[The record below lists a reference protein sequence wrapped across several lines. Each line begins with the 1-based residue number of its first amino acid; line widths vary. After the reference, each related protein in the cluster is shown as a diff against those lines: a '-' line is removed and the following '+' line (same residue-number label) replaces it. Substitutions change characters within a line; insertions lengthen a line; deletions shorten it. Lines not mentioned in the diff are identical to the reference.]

1 MFSQSRREYENISS
15 KTNKCKKN
23 ITVQRPIKIFLLL
36 LHFLFS
42 VTVLPIN
49 VIVRRISKD
58 IAPTFVFTHS
68 TNEEITKIIGMKLKI
83 APHLNTW
90 GNVVRREQCRNKHT
104 NRNWK
109 ILQYELR
116 LLRIETTKVD

>member
-1 MFSQSRREYENISS
+1 MKISVP
-15 KTNKCKKN
+15 KRTNEKKN
-23 ITVQRPIKIFLLL
+23 IAVQRPIKIFLLE

-58 IAPTFVFTHS
+58 IALTFVFTHS
-68 TNEEITKIIGMKLKI
+68 TNEEITKIIRMKLKI

-90 GNVVRREQCRNKHT
+90 GIVVRREQCRSKHT
-104 NRNWK
+104 NRNCK